1 MLHKFLPL
9 FLSLLILF
17 PIPAFAD
24 SAAPAPQEPDA
35 SESVPFEDD
44 YTSYDA
50 SDTEP
55 LETQPEAPTET
66 EAPAETQ
73 APASDPE
80 PTFESQY
87 SNDPP
92 QTPTDPSTEPT
103 EVIEVVEND
112 YTGMLTSIL
121 QEVQGFAYT
130 SQLIAGFLLFFVVV
144 TLCYF
149 SYKFFKIFF

>member
-24 SAAPAPQEPDA
+24 SVAPAPQEPEA
-35 SESVPFEDD
+35 TEAAPFEDD
-44 YTSYDA
+44 YTSYDG

-55 LETQPEAPTET
+55 LETQPEVPEET
-66 EAPAETQ
+66 EAPAST
-73 APASDPE
+73 PE
-80 PTFESQY
+80 PTFEYQD

-92 QTPTDPSTEPT
+92 QTPTEPSTKPT

-112 YTGMLTSIL
+112 YTGMLTTIL

-144 TLCYF
+144 TLCFF

>member
-55 LETQPEAPTET
+55 LET